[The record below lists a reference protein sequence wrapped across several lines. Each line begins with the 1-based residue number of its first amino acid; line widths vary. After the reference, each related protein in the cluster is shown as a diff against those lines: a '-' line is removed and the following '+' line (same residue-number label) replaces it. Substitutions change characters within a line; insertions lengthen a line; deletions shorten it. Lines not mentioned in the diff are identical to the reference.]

1 MQKSKV
7 SLSKE
12 DEDFTCNEMEHK
24 DKHRTTSTQLR
35 PNEAIINLFILQ
47 HIEEEA
53 TNDKEH
59 QVEDEEE
66 KQIVDSTLKE
76 KLPPMIHDD

>member
-1 MQKSKV
+1 V

-24 DKHRTTSTQLR
+24 DKPRTTSTWLR
-35 PNEAIINLFILQ
+35 PNEVVINLFILQ

-66 KQIVDSTLKE
+66 KQIVDFTLKE